1 MLRPRKIHFGVCY
14 ASPVLQE
21 PRDAQDPQPEAP
33 MMTNQKQEE
42 PVGRRPTEVDEDWFT
57 RIQRAKAA
65 REQGQKAREG
75 RPPVNPLSRTPLSLN
90 HE

>member
-1 MLRPRKIHFGVCY
+1 MIPAQKIRFGVCY
-14 ASPVLQE
+14 ASPSLQGASR
-21 PRDAQDPQPEAP
+21 PAGPTAGAP

-42 PVGRRPTEVDEDWFT
+42 PVGRRPAEVDEDWFI
-57 RIQRAKAA
+57 RIQRAKTA

-90 HE
+90 RD